1 MVAKFEEI
9 LCVEM
14 RKQEELDL
22 AEKRNFRRGKLLEK
36 YMVKILY
43 RWDNE
48 KFEKVYLKKLKRN

>member
-9 LCVEM
+9 LCVEI
-14 RKQEELDL
+14 RKQEKLDL
-22 AEKRNFRRGKLLEK
+22 AEKRDFRRGKLLEK

>member
-14 RKQEELDL
+14 RKQEKLDL
-22 AEKRNFRRGKLLEK
+22 AEKRDFRRGKLLEK

>member
-1 MVAKFEEI
+1 
-9 LCVEM
+9 M
-14 RKQEELDL
+14 RKQEKLDL

>member
-14 RKQEELDL
+14 RKQEKLDL

>member
-1 MVAKFEEI
+1 VVAKFEEI

-14 RKQEELDL
+14 RKQEKLDL
-22 AEKRNFRRGKLLEK
+22 AEKRDFRRGKLLEK

>member
-1 MVAKFEEI
+1 VVAKFEEI
-9 LCVEM
+9 LCVEI
-14 RKQEELDL
+14 RKQEKLDL
-22 AEKRNFRRGKLLEK
+22 AEKRDFRRGKLLEK